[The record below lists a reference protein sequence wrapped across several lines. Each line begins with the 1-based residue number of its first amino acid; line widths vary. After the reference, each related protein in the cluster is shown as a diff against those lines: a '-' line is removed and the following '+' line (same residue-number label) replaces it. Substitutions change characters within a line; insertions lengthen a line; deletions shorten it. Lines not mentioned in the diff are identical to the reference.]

1 MASLQPSAPLQA
13 LVLALQLPH
22 TRDPPAQPPGVTDM
36 ANSPPA
42 TSAEGTQGW
51 DGSAGPKC
59 D

>member
-36 ANSPPA
+36 AKSPPA